1 MALYVKDEE
10 VDRLAEA
17 VQAAYGVK
25 TKTEAVK
32 IALKR
37 ALEAPD
43 RKAESDRKTE
53 MFRKLEALQEE
64 VRRIGYPDPSFDEK
78 AYTDM
83 MWGD

>member
-10 VDRLAEA
+10 VDRLAEE

-25 TKTEAVK
+25 TKTEAVR

-37 ALEAPD
+37 ALEQPD
-43 RKAESDRKTE
+43 KKAELR
-53 MFRKLEALQEE
+53 RKLEALQAE
-64 VRRIGYPDPSFDEK
+64 VRRIGNPDPNFDEK

-83 MWGD
+83 MWCD

>member
-10 VDRLAEA
+10 VDRLAEE

-25 TKTEAVK
+25 TKTEAVR

-37 ALEAPD
+37 ALEQPEK
-43 RKAESDRKTE
+43 KAELR
-53 MFRKLEALQEE
+53 RKLAALQAE
-64 VRRIGYPDPSFDEK
+64 VRRIGNPDPNFDEK

>member
-10 VDRLAEA
+10 VDRLAEE

-25 TKTEAVK
+25 TKTEAVRM
-32 IALKR
+32 ALKR
-37 ALEAPD
+37 ALEQPD
-43 RKAESDRKTE
+43 KKAELR
-53 MFRKLEALQEE
+53 RKLEAIQAR
-64 VRRIGYPDPSFDEK
+64 VRLISNPDPDFDEK

>member
-10 VDRLAEA
+10 VDRLAEE

-37 ALEAPD
+37 ALEHADEKPSL
-43 RKAESDRKTE
+43 RQQ
-53 MFRKLEALQEE
+53 LEAIQRETLSY
-64 VRRIGYPDPSFDEK
+64 GPLDPNFDDKAYFDE
-78 AYTDM
+78 
-83 MWGD
+83 MWGT

>member
-10 VDRLAEA
+10 VDRLAEE

-37 ALEAPD
+37 ALEQPD
-43 RKAESDRKTE
+43 KKAE
-53 MFRKLEALQEE
+53 MMRKLEAVQA
-64 VRRIGYPDPSFDEK
+64 RIRLISDPDPDFDEK

-83 MWGD
+83 MWGV

>member
-1 MALYVKDEE
+1 MALYVKDDE
-10 VDRLAEA
+10 VDRLAEE

-25 TKTEAVK
+25 TKTEAVR

-37 ALEAPD
+37 ALEQPD
-43 RKAESDRKTE
+43 KKADLR
-53 MFRKLEALQEE
+53 RKLEALQAR
-64 VRRIGYPDPSFDEK
+64 VRLISNPDPDFDEK

>member
-10 VDRLAEA
+10 VDRLAEE

-37 ALEAPD
+37 ALEQPD
-43 RKAESDRKTE
+43 KKAE
-53 MFRKLEALQEE
+53 MMRKLEAVQA
-64 VRRIGYPDPSFDEK
+64 RIRLISNPDPDFDEK